1 MLPMSTWSSSLIS
14 SRVMSRRS
22 KRGKR
27 YSGVLIGSCVSSA
40 RYLRKCSMRSAFMGV
55 AQRVELRE
63 KVPFAAMIRARVALV
78 QRRFVIWVTVALLTL
93 SVASM
98 MSDRAML

>member
-1 MLPMSTWSSSLIS
+1 
-14 SRVMSRRS
+14 
-22 KRGKR
+22 
-27 YSGVLIGSCVSSA
+27 
-40 RYLRKCSMRSAFMGV
+40 MRCAFMGV

-63 KVPFAAMIRARVALV
+63 KVPFAAMVRVRAALFHRRV
-78 QRRFVIWVTVALLTL
+78 VIWVTVALLTL

>member
-27 YSGVLIGSCVSSA
+27 YSGVLIGSCVRSA
-40 RYLRKCSMRSAFMGV
+40 RYLRKCAMRSAFMGV
-55 AQRVELRE
+55 AQRVQVRE
-63 KVPFAAMIRARVALV
+63 KVPFAARIRARVARCLGPEKICHLGDCSIV
-78 QRRFVIWVTVALLTL
+78 DFVGSI
-93 SVASM
+93 
-98 MSDRAML
+98 DDE